1 MNRSST
7 TVTGIARILVLVAL
21 NIFIISLVT
30 YVISQKQDT
39 TSIQTLSKLGSRG
52 QEVTQIQTKLK
63 ELGLYSGSADGI
75 YGEGTKESVKKFQ
88 QQKGLSV
95 DGVAGPTTL
104 KALGITTDT
113 PASATGDFSESDYH
127 LLARLISAESRGEP
141 YIGQVAVGAVILNRV
156 DHPSFPNS
164 LPGVAYQPGAFT
176 AITDGQIDQPI
187 YDSAYRAAKE
197 ALGGSDPSA
206 GALYYFNPDKTSN
219 KWIRTRK
226 VIKRIGEHLFCE

>member
-1 MNRSST
+1 MNRSSI

-30 YVISQKQDT
+30 YAISKSEDT
-39 TSIQTLSKLGSRG
+39 TSVQTLSKLGSRG

-63 ELGLYSGSADGI
+63 ELGLYSGSSDGI
-75 YGEGTKESVKKFQ
+75 YGEGTQQAVKKFQ
-88 QQKGLSV
+88 QQKGLPV
-95 DGVAGPTTL
+95 DGVAGPATL

-113 PASATGDFSESDYH
+113 PTSATGDFSESDYH

-141 YIGQVAVGAVILNRV
+141 YNGQVAVGAVILNRV
-156 DHPSFPNS
+156 DSPSFPNS
-164 LPGVAYQPGAFT
+164 LAGVAYQPGAFT

-197 ALGGSDPSA
+197 ALGGSDPSG

-219 KWIRTRK
+219 KWIRTRP
-226 VIKRIGEHLFCE
+226 VIKRIGAHLFCE